1 MRDRIS
7 DALTAAVKFPVPA
20 SLVEG
25 ELKREVKDFDQLSKK
40 AQDEQRDKVTAHLR
54 YLLLV
59 QHLVD
64 EFKVEASPAELE
76 LYLESVMPAGID
88 MNFFKSWY
96 VQDQSRVEKIRIAVL
111 EEKVLDRV
119 RDLCQL
125 KEVKMSLDA
134 AKELLNKE
142 K

>member
-1 MRDRIS
+1 
-7 DALTAAVKFPVPA
+7 
-20 SLVEG
+20 
-25 ELKREVKDFDQLSKK
+25 
-40 AQDEQRDKVTAHLR
+40 
-54 YLLLV
+54 LV